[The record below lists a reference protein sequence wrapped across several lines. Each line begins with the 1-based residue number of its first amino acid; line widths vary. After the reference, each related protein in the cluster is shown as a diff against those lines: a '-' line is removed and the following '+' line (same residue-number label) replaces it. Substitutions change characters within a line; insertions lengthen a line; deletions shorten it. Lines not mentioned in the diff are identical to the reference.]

1 MNHEI
6 IKHAK
11 NENWD
16 ICTYGLGYLGK
27 RLYKVI
33 PDMLG
38 LSAQYYCDGDD
49 SKVDSIILPGMKG
62 IHKEDL
68 IKAKDPAI
76 IFILVDDP
84 YDLEIQKMLAVN
96 DHLHTVTLRELALMD
111 DVIESFYGEALYK
124 KYKELTDYSE
134 EHGGSHK

>member
-1 MNHEI
+1 MKIGIYVHTVS
-6 IKHAK
+6 
-11 NENWD
+11 D
-16 ICTYGLGYLGK
+16 ILESAFI
-27 RLYKVI
+27 RLYRTCLV
-33 PDMLG
+33 
-38 LSAQYYCDGDD
+38 SAQYYCDGDD

-111 DVIESFYGEALYK
+111 DVIESFYGRELYE
-124 KYKELTDYSE
+124 KYKELPNYSVKRRD
-134 EHGGSHK
+134 S